1 VLIEW
6 SVWAL
11 ADRDA
16 IFDYI
21 EAESPK
27 TAVAVDSRIEK
38 QVKALAQFPEMGR
51 PGRVEQTRE
60 LIIKRTPFIVAYR
73 IEGNSVRILRV
84 LRGAQQWPENMPD
97 QQ

>member
-1 VLIEW
+1 LLIEW

-27 TAVAVDSRIEK
+27 TAAAVDGRIEK
-38 QVKALAQFPEMGR
+38 QVKALAMFPEMGR
-51 PGRVEQTRE
+51 AGRVEQTRE
-60 LIIKRTPFIVAYR
+60 LVIKRTPFIVAYR
-73 IEGNSVRILRV
+73 IEGGSVRILRV
-84 LRGAQQWPENMPD
+84 LRGAQEWPENMPG
-97 QQ
+97 QV

>member
-1 VLIEW
+1 MLIEW
-6 SVWAL
+6 SAWAI
-11 ADRDA
+11 ADRSA

-21 EAESPK
+21 EADSPK
-27 TAVAVDSRIEK
+27 TAIAVDSRIEK
-38 QVKALAQFPEMGR
+38 QVKALARFPEMGR

-84 LRGAQQWPENMPD
+84 LRGAQQWPEEMTNRR
-97 QQ
+97 